1 MIELSELQTPTAKL
15 SVIKMSRKDLKYRG
29 TQCINCETAL
39 DISEKYCHHCG
50 QLNST
55 KKLTIKDF
63 IEEFFANFYAYD
75 SRLRNTFFSLFSKP
89 GIAARE
95 FCEGK
100 RHHHANP
107 FRLFL
112 SISIILFIVMD
123 FGRAL
128 KDSSQEAENRNTNTK
143 RSDSLKTNLTSNSN
157 PELINLNKKP
167 TKEFHRDSI
176 YKASELGNDSESLNH
191 LNLKLTIFRNYNIKN
206 SSLSNEQALKYLGF
220 KNNRVNRYLYEKAKS
235 LKSNDVLR
243 EMGDYILAKLPF
255 LIFLSIP
262 FIALIFWV
270 VYYSKEVNYT
280 DHLVFTY
287 NFYSFV
293 FICLLIFE
301 FISLISEDLSIFLVG
316 TSFSILFPIYLYK
329 SLRNF
334 YQNSRWKTI
343 FKFILLNILFIPISL
358 LAALVL
364 MTISVILF

>member
-1 MIELSELQTPTAKL
+1 
-15 SVIKMSRKDLKYRG
+15 MSRKDLKYRG

-123 FGRAL
+123 FGSAL

-143 RSDSLKTNLTSNSN
+143 ISDSLKTNLTSNSN

-176 YKASELGNDSESLNH
+176 YKASELGNDPENLNH
-191 LNLKLTIFRNYNIKN
+191 LNLKLTTFRNYNIKN
-206 SSLSNEQALKYLGF
+206 PNLSSEEALKNLGF
-220 KNNRVNRYLYEKAKS
+220 ENNNWNSYLYEKAKS

-243 EMGDYILAKLPF
+243 ETRDYLLAKLPF

-262 FIALIFWV
+262 FIAIIFWITF
-270 VYYSKEVNYT
+270 YNKKFNYT

-287 NFYSFV
+287 SFYSFV
-293 FICLLIFE
+293 FICLISYELIGF
-301 FISLISEDLSIFLVG
+301 LSEDFSLFLIG
-316 TSFSILFPIYLYK
+316 TSFTFLFPIYLYK

-358 LAALVL
+358 FAALVL

>member
-1 MIELSELQTPTAKL
+1 
-15 SVIKMSRKDLKYRG
+15 MSRKDLKYRG

-123 FGRAL
+123 FGSAL

-143 RSDSLKTNLTSNSN
+143 ISDSLKTNLTSNSN

-206 SSLSNEQALKYLGF
+206 SSLSNEQALKNLGF

-343 FKFILLNILFIPISL
+343 FKFILLNMLFIPISL
-358 LAALVL
+358 LATLVL

>member
-1 MIELSELQTPTAKL
+1 MG
-15 SVIKMSRKDLKYRG
+15 RKDLKYRG
-29 TQCINCETAL
+29 TQCMNCETPL
-39 DISEKYCHHCG
+39 DVSEKYCHACG

-75 SRLRNTFFSLFSKP
+75 SRLRNTLLSLFLKP

-112 SISIILFIVMD
+112 SISIILFIV
-123 FGRAL
+123 
-128 KDSSQEAENRNTNTK
+128 
-143 RSDSLKTNLTSNSN
+143 
-157 PELINLNKKP
+157 INLGSGFKTTTPEEKP
-167 TKEFHRDSI
+167 TVKLTKEDSIQVSFKKNYESGILEIDKKTAKKFHRDSI
-176 YKASELGNDSESLNH
+176 YKANELGNDPENLNH
-191 LNLKLTIFRNYNIKN
+191 LMIRVTTFRNYNLKN
-206 SSLSNEQALKYLGF
+206 PQETPEIALKKLGYQ
-220 KNNRVNRYLYEKAKS
+220 NNNINRYLFNKAQN

-243 EMGDYILAKLPF
+243 EVRDYILNKLPF

-270 VYYSKEVNYT
+270 TFYDKKLNYT
-280 DHLVFTY
+280 DHLVFSY
-287 NFYSFV
+287 NFYSFM
-293 FICLLIFE
+293 FICMILYEILGFM
-301 FISLISEDLSIFLVG
+301 SEDLSLFLIG

-343 FKFILLNILFIPISL
+343 FKFLLLNILFIPISL
-358 LAALVL
+358 LAVFVL
-364 MTISVILF
+364 MAVSIILF

>member
-123 FGRAL
+123 FGSAL
-128 KDSSQEAENRNTNTK
+128 KDSSQEAENRNINTK
-143 RSDSLKTNLTSNSN
+143 ISDSLKTNLTSNSN

-206 SSLSNEQALKYLGF
+206 SSLSNEQALKNLGF

>member
-1 MIELSELQTPTAKL
+1 
-15 SVIKMSRKDLKYRG
+15 MSRKDLKYRG

-123 FGRAL
+123 FGSAL

>member
-1 MIELSELQTPTAKL
+1 
-15 SVIKMSRKDLKYRG
+15 MSRKDLKYRG

-123 FGRAL
+123 FGSAL

-143 RSDSLKTNLTSNSN
+143 ISDSLKTNLTSNSN

-176 YKASELGNDSESLNH
+176 YKASELGNDPENLNN
-191 LNLKLTIFRNYNIKN
+191 LNLKLTTFRNYNLKN
-206 SSLSNEQALKYLGF
+206 PNLSSEEALKNLGF
-220 KNNRVNRYLYEKAKS
+220 ENNNWNSYLYEKAKI

-243 EMGDYILAKLPF
+243 ETRDYLLAKLPF

-262 FIALIFWV
+262 FIAIIFWITF
-270 VYYSKEVNYT
+270 YNKKFNYT

-287 NFYSFV
+287 SFYSFV
-293 FICLLIFE
+293 FICLISYELIGF
-301 FISLISEDLSIFLVG
+301 LSEDLSIFLVG

>member
-1 MIELSELQTPTAKL
+1 
-15 SVIKMSRKDLKYRG
+15 MSRKDLKYRG

-123 FGRAL
+123 FGSAL

-143 RSDSLKTNLTSNSN
+143 ISDSLKTNLTSNSN

-176 YKASELGNDSESLNH
+176 YKASELGNDPENLNH
-191 LNLKLTIFRNYNIKN
+191 LNLKLTTFRNYNLKN
-206 SSLSNEQALKYLGF
+206 PNLSSEEALKNLGF
-220 KNNRVNRYLYEKAKS
+220 ENNNWNSYLYEKAKS

-243 EMGDYILAKLPF
+243 ETRDYLLAKLPF

-262 FIALIFWV
+262 FIAIIFWITF
-270 VYYSKEVNYT
+270 YNKKFNYT

-287 NFYSFV
+287 SFYSFV
-293 FICLLIFE
+293 FICLISYELIGF
-301 FISLISEDLSIFLVG
+301 LSEDFSLFLIG
-316 TSFSILFPIYLYK
+316 TSFTFLFPIYLYK

-334 YQNSRWKTI
+334 YQNSLWKTI
-343 FKFILLNILFIPISL
+343 FKFILLNMLFIPISL
-358 LAALVL
+358 LATLVL

>member
-1 MIELSELQTPTAKL
+1 
-15 SVIKMSRKDLKYRG
+15 MSRKDLKYRG

-123 FGRAL
+123 FGSAL
-128 KDSSQEAENRNTNTK
+128 KDTSQEAENRNTNTK
-143 RSDSLKTNLTSNSN
+143 ISDSLKTNLTSNSN

-176 YKASELGNDSESLNH
+176 YEASELGNDSESLNH

-206 SSLSNEQALKYLGF
+206 SSLSNEQALKNLGF

-270 VYYSKEVNYT
+270 VFYSKEVNYT

>member
-1 MIELSELQTPTAKL
+1 
-15 SVIKMSRKDLKYRG
+15 MSRKDLKYRG

-123 FGRAL
+123 FGSAL

-143 RSDSLKTNLTSNSN
+143 ISDSLKTNLTSNSN

-176 YKASELGNDSESLNH
+176 YKASELGNDPENLNH
-191 LNLKLTIFRNYNIKN
+191 LNLKLTTFRNYNLKN
-206 SSLSNEQALKYLGF
+206 PNLSSEEALKNLGF
-220 KNNRVNRYLYEKAKS
+220 ENNNWNSYLYEKAKS

-243 EMGDYILAKLPF
+243 ETRDYLLAKLPF

-262 FIALIFWV
+262 FIAIIFWITF
-270 VYYSKEVNYT
+270 YNKKFNYT

-287 NFYSFV
+287 SFYSFV
-293 FICLLIFE
+293 FICLISYELIGF
-301 FISLISEDLSIFLVG
+301 LSEDFSLFLIG
-316 TSFSILFPIYLYK
+316 TSFTFLFPIYLYK

-343 FKFILLNILFIPISL
+343 FKFILLNMLFIPISL
-358 LAALVL
+358 LATLVL

>member
-1 MIELSELQTPTAKL
+1 
-15 SVIKMSRKDLKYRG
+15 MSRKDLKYRG

-123 FGRAL
+123 FGSAL

-176 YKASELGNDSESLNH
+176 YKASELGNDPENLNH
-191 LNLKLTIFRNYNIKN
+191 LNLKLTTFRNYNLKN
-206 SSLSNEQALKYLGF
+206 PNLSSEEALKNLGF
-220 KNNRVNRYLYEKAKS
+220 ENNNWNSYLYEKAKS

-243 EMGDYILAKLPF
+243 ETRDYLLAKLPF

-262 FIALIFWV
+262 FIAIIFWITF
-270 VYYSKEVNYT
+270 YNKKFNYT

-287 NFYSFV
+287 SFYSFV
-293 FICLLIFE
+293 FICLISYELIGF
-301 FISLISEDLSIFLVG
+301 LSEDFSLFLIG
-316 TSFSILFPIYLYK
+316 TSFTFLFPIYLYK

-343 FKFILLNILFIPISL
+343 FKFILLNMLFIPISL
-358 LAALVL
+358 LATLVL

>member
-1 MIELSELQTPTAKL
+1 
-15 SVIKMSRKDLKYRG
+15 MSRKDLKYRG
-29 TQCINCETAL
+29 THCINCETAL

-123 FGRAL
+123 FGSAL

-143 RSDSLKTNLTSNSN
+143 ISDSLKTNLTSNSN

-176 YKASELGNDSESLNH
+176 YKASELGNDPENLNH
-191 LNLKLTIFRNYNIKN
+191 LNLKLTTFRNYNLKN
-206 SSLSNEQALKYLGF
+206 PNLSSEEALKNLGF
-220 KNNRVNRYLYEKAKS
+220 ENNNWNSYLYEKAKS

-243 EMGDYILAKLPF
+243 ETRDYLLAKLPF

-262 FIALIFWV
+262 FIAIIFWITF
-270 VYYSKEVNYT
+270 YNKKFNYT

-287 NFYSFV
+287 SFYSFV
-293 FICLLIFE
+293 FICLISYELIGF
-301 FISLISEDLSIFLVG
+301 LSEDFSLFLIG
-316 TSFSILFPIYLYK
+316 TSFTFLFPIYLYK

-343 FKFILLNILFIPISL
+343 FKFILLNMLFIPISL
-358 LAALVL
+358 LATLVL

>member
-1 MIELSELQTPTAKL
+1 
-15 SVIKMSRKDLKYRG
+15 MSRKDLKYRG

-123 FGRAL
+123 FGSAL

-143 RSDSLKTNLTSNSN
+143 ISDSLKTNLTSNSN

-176 YKASELGNDSESLNH
+176 YKASELGNDPENLNH
-191 LNLKLTIFRNYNIKN
+191 LNLKLTTFRNYNIKN
-206 SSLSNEQALKYLGF
+206 PNLSSEEALKNLGF
-220 KNNRVNRYLYEKAKS
+220 ENNNWNSYLYEKAKS

-243 EMGDYILAKLPF
+243 ETRDYLLAKLPF

-262 FIALIFWV
+262 FIAIIFWITF
-270 VYYSKEVNYT
+270 YNKKFNYT

-287 NFYSFV
+287 SFYSFV
-293 FICLLIFE
+293 FICLISYELIGF
-301 FISLISEDLSIFLVG
+301 LSEDFSLFLIG
-316 TSFSILFPIYLYK
+316 TSFTFLFPIYLYK

-343 FKFILLNILFIPISL
+343 FKFILLNMLFIPISL
-358 LAALVL
+358 LATLVL

>member
-1 MIELSELQTPTAKL
+1 
-15 SVIKMSRKDLKYRG
+15 MSRKDLKYRG

-123 FGRAL
+123 FGSAL

-143 RSDSLKTNLTSNSN
+143 ISDSLKTNLTYNSN

-176 YKASELGNDSESLNH
+176 YKASELGNDPENLNH
-191 LNLKLTIFRNYNIKN
+191 LNLKLTTFRNYNLKN
-206 SSLSNEQALKYLGF
+206 PNLSSEEALKNLGF
-220 KNNRVNRYLYEKAKS
+220 ENNNWNSYLYEKAKS

-243 EMGDYILAKLPF
+243 ETRDYLLAKLPF

-262 FIALIFWV
+262 FIAIIFWITF
-270 VYYSKEVNYT
+270 YNKKFNYT

-287 NFYSFV
+287 SFYSFV
-293 FICLLIFE
+293 FICLISYELIGF
-301 FISLISEDLSIFLVG
+301 LSEDFSLFLIG
-316 TSFSILFPIYLYK
+316 TSFTFLFPIYLYK

-343 FKFILLNILFIPISL
+343 FKFILLNMLFIPISL
-358 LAALVL
+358 LATLVL

>member
-1 MIELSELQTPTAKL
+1 MG
-15 SVIKMSRKDLKYRG
+15 RKDLKYRG
-29 TQCINCETAL
+29 THCINCETPL

-75 SRLRNTFFSLFSKP
+75 SRLRNTFFSLFLKP

-112 SISIILFIVMD
+112 SISIILFIITD
-123 FGRAL
+123 FEREL
-128 KDSSQEAENRNTNTK
+128 KETPHERKKTDKNIKIADSI
-143 RSDSLKTNLTSNSN
+143 KTNQALNSN
-157 PELINLNKKP
+157 PELIEVGKKT

-176 YKASELGNDSESLNH
+176 YKASELGNDPESLNH

-206 SSLSNEQALKYLGF
+206 PSLSNEKAIKNLGF
-220 KNNRVNRYLYEKAKS
+220 ENIRINRFLYEKAKS

-243 EMGDYILAKLPF
+243 EMRDYLLAKLPF

-262 FIALIFWV
+262 FVAIIFWITF
-270 VYYSKEVNYT
+270 YDKKFNYT
-280 DHLVFTY
+280 DHLVFSY
-287 NFYSFV
+287 SFYSFV
-293 FICLLIFE
+293 FICLILYE
-301 FISLISEDLSIFLVG
+301 FIGFLSEDFSVFLIG
-316 TSFSILFPIYLYK
+316 TSFTILFPIYIYK

-358 LAALVL
+358 FAALVL

>member
-1 MIELSELQTPTAKL
+1 
-15 SVIKMSRKDLKYRG
+15 
-29 TQCINCETAL
+29 
-39 DISEKYCHHCG
+39 
-50 QLNST
+50 
-55 KKLTIKDF
+55 
-63 IEEFFANFYAYD
+63 
-75 SRLRNTFFSLFSKP
+75 
-89 GIAARE
+89 
-95 FCEGK
+95 
-100 RHHHANP
+100 
-107 FRLFL
+107 
-112 SISIILFIVMD
+112 MD
-123 FGRAL
+123 FGSAL
-128 KDSSQEAENRNTNTK
+128 KDTSQEAENRNTNTK

-176 YKASELGNDSESLNH
+176 YEASELGNDSESLNH

-206 SSLSNEQALKYLGF
+206 SSLSNEQALKNLGF

>member
-1 MIELSELQTPTAKL
+1 
-15 SVIKMSRKDLKYRG
+15 MSRKDLKYRG

-123 FGRAL
+123 FGSAL

-270 VYYSKEVNYT
+270 AYYSKEVNYT

>member
-1 MIELSELQTPTAKL
+1 
-15 SVIKMSRKDLKYRG
+15 MSRKDLKYRG
-29 TQCINCETAL
+29 TQCINCETPL
-39 DISEKYCHHCG
+39 DVSEKYCHACG

-75 SRLRNTFFSLFSKP
+75 SRLRNTFFSLFLKP

-112 SISIILFIVMD
+112 SISILLFLISD
-123 FGRAL
+123 FESPL
-128 KDSSQEAENRNTNTK
+128 NDTPQETKKTNKNIKTA
-143 RSDSLKTNLTSNSN
+143 DSLKTKQALNSN
-157 PELINLNKKP
+157 PEFIQIGKKT

-176 YKASELGNDSESLNH
+176 YKASELGNDPENPNHLNLNH
-191 LNLKLTIFRNYNIKN
+191 LNLKLTTFRNYNLKN
-206 SSLSNEQALKYLGF
+206 PNLSSEEALKNLGF
-220 KNNRVNRYLYEKAKS
+220 ENKNWNRYLYEKAKS

-243 EMGDYILAKLPF
+243 ETRDYLLAKLPF

-262 FIALIFWV
+262 FIAIIFWITF
-270 VYYSKEVNYT
+270 YNKKFNYT

-287 NFYSFV
+287 SFYSFV
-293 FICLLIFE
+293 FICLIVYELIGF
-301 FISLISEDLSIFLVG
+301 LSEDFSLFLIG
-316 TSFSILFPIYLYK
+316 ISFTFLFPIYLYK

-358 LAALVL
+358 LAVLVL
-364 MTISVILF
+364 MAISVILF

>member
-123 FGRAL
+123 FGSAL

-143 RSDSLKTNLTSNSN
+143 ISDSLKTNLTSNSN

-206 SSLSNEQALKYLGF
+206 SSLSNEQALKNLGF

-270 VYYSKEVNYT
+270 AYYSKEVNYT

>member
-1 MIELSELQTPTAKL
+1 
-15 SVIKMSRKDLKYRG
+15 MSRKDLKYRG
-29 TQCINCETAL
+29 TQCINCETPL
-39 DISEKYCHHCG
+39 DVSEKYCHACG

-75 SRLRNTFFSLFSKP
+75 SRLRNTFFSLFLKP

-112 SISIILFIVMD
+112 SISILLFLISD
-123 FGRAL
+123 FESPL
-128 KDSSQEAENRNTNTK
+128 NDTPQETKKTNKNIKTA
-143 RSDSLKTNLTSNSN
+143 DSLKTKQALNSN
-157 PELINLNKKP
+157 PEFIQIGKKT
-167 TKEFHRDSI
+167 TKVFHRDSI
-176 YKASELGNDSESLNH
+176 YKASELGNDPENLNHLNLNH
-191 LNLKLTIFRNYNIKN
+191 LNLKLTTFRNYNLKN
-206 SSLSNEQALKYLGF
+206 PNLSSEEALKNLGF
-220 KNNRVNRYLYEKAKS
+220 ENKNWNRYLYEKAKS

-243 EMGDYILAKLPF
+243 ETRDYLLAKLPF

-262 FIALIFWV
+262 FIAIIFWITF
-270 VYYSKEVNYT
+270 YNKKFNYT

-287 NFYSFV
+287 SFYSFV
-293 FICLLIFE
+293 FICLIVYELIGF
-301 FISLISEDLSIFLVG
+301 LSEDFSLFLIG
-316 TSFSILFPIYLYK
+316 TSFTFLFPIYLYK

-358 LAALVL
+358 LAVLVL
-364 MTISVILF
+364 MAISVILF

>member
-1 MIELSELQTPTAKL
+1 MELQTPTAKL
-15 SVIKMSRKDLKYRG
+15 FVIKMSRKDLKYRG

-123 FGRAL
+123 FGSAL

-143 RSDSLKTNLTSNSN
+143 ISDSLKTNLTSNSN

-176 YKASELGNDSESLNH
+176 YKASELGNDPENLNH
-191 LNLKLTIFRNYNIKN
+191 LNLKLTTFRNYNIKN
-206 SSLSNEQALKYLGF
+206 PNLSSEEALKNLGF
-220 KNNRVNRYLYEKAKS
+220 ENNNWNSYLYEKAKS

-243 EMGDYILAKLPF
+243 ETRDYLLAKLPF

-262 FIALIFWV
+262 FIAIIFWITF
-270 VYYSKEVNYT
+270 YNKKFNYT

-287 NFYSFV
+287 SFYSFV
-293 FICLLIFE
+293 FICLISYELIGF
-301 FISLISEDLSIFLVG
+301 LSEDFSLFLIG
-316 TSFSILFPIYLYK
+316 TSFTFLFPIYLYK

-343 FKFILLNILFIPISL
+343 FKFILLNMLFIPISL
-358 LAALVL
+358 LATLVL

>member
-1 MIELSELQTPTAKL
+1 
-15 SVIKMSRKDLKYRG
+15 MSRKDLKYRG

-123 FGRAL
+123 FGSAL

-206 SSLSNEQALKYLGF
+206 SSLSNEQALKNLGF

>member
-1 MIELSELQTPTAKL
+1 
-15 SVIKMSRKDLKYRG
+15 MSRKDLKYRG
-29 TQCINCETAL
+29 TQCINCETPL
-39 DISEKYCHHCG
+39 DVSEKYCHACG

-75 SRLRNTFFSLFSKP
+75 SRLRNTFFSLFLKP

-112 SISIILFIVMD
+112 SISILLFLISD
-123 FGRAL
+123 FESPL
-128 KDSSQEAENRNTNTK
+128 NDTPQETKKTNKNIKTA
-143 RSDSLKTNLTSNSN
+143 DSLKTKQALNSN
-157 PELINLNKKP
+157 PEFIQIGKKT

-176 YKASELGNDSESLNH
+176 YKASELGNEPENLNH
-191 LNLKLTIFRNYNIKN
+191 LNLKLTTFRNYNLKN
-206 SSLSNEQALKYLGF
+206 ANLSSEEALKNLGF
-220 KNNRVNRYLYEKAKS
+220 ENKNWNRYLYEKAKS

-243 EMGDYILAKLPF
+243 ETRDYLLAKLPF

-262 FIALIFWV
+262 FIAIIFWITF
-270 VYYSKEVNYT
+270 YNKKFNYT

-287 NFYSFV
+287 SFYSFV
-293 FICLLIFE
+293 FICLIVYEIIGFL
-301 FISLISEDLSIFLVG
+301 SEDFSLFLIG
-316 TSFSILFPIYLYK
+316 ISFTFLFPIYLYK

-358 LAALVL
+358 LAVLVL
-364 MTISVILF
+364 MSISVILF

>member
-1 MIELSELQTPTAKL
+1 
-15 SVIKMSRKDLKYRG
+15 MSRKDLKYRG

-123 FGRAL
+123 FGSAL

-143 RSDSLKTNLTSNSN
+143 ISDSLKTNLTSNSN

-206 SSLSNEQALKYLGF
+206 SSLSNEQALKNLGF

>member
-1 MIELSELQTPTAKL
+1 
-15 SVIKMSRKDLKYRG
+15 MSRKDLKYRG
-29 TQCINCETAL
+29 TQCINCETSI
-39 DISEKYCHHCG
+39 DVSEKYCHACG

-75 SRLRNTFFSLFSKP
+75 SRLRNTFFSLFLKP

-112 SISIILFIVMD
+112 SISILLFLISD
-123 FGRAL
+123 FESPL
-128 KDSSQEAENRNTNTK
+128 NDTPQETKKTNKNIKTA
-143 RSDSLKTNLTSNSN
+143 DSLKTKQALNSN
-157 PELINLNKKP
+157 PEFIQIGKKT

-176 YKASELGNDSESLNH
+176 YKASELGNDPENLNH
-191 LNLKLTIFRNYNIKN
+191 LNLKLTTFRNYNLKN
-206 SSLSNEQALKYLGF
+206 ANLSSEEALKNLGF
-220 KNNRVNRYLYEKAKS
+220 ENKNWNRYLYEKTKS
-235 LKSNDVLR
+235 LKSNYVLR
-243 EMGDYILAKLPF
+243 ETRDYLLAKLPF

-262 FIALIFWV
+262 FIAIIFWITF
-270 VYYSKEVNYT
+270 YNKKFNYT

-287 NFYSFV
+287 SFYSFV
-293 FICLLIFE
+293 FICLIAYELMGF
-301 FISLISEDLSIFLVG
+301 LSEDFSLFLIG
-316 TSFSILFPIYLYK
+316 NSFTFLFPIYLYK

-358 LAALVL
+358 LAVLVL
-364 MTISVILF
+364 MAISVILF